1 MTQIGEKVAIVTG
14 AAGGLGAATAAALS
28 ARGWTVAGLDRARP
42 GTTPAYE
49 ADITD
54 RDAVDA
60 AVADVLE
67 RHGRIDGVAHCAGI
81 FRNALAPLHRFDDD
95 AWHET
100 IAVNLTGSYTVAKA
114 VLPALLRSRGA
125 LTLVSSI
132 SATFTQPGG
141 AAYAASKAGMVGL
154 ANAIAVE
161 YGTQGVRCNSVLPGY
176 MATGMA
182 APLLERPHLRQE
194 IEREIPL
201 TRVAEPAE
209 VAEVV
214 AFTLS
219 PEASYLS
226 GHALVVDGA
235 AHLTS
240 MTSRRDNERMWRLAG
255 QAETGAT

>member
-67 RHGRIDGVAHCAGI
+67 RYGRIDGVAHCAGI

-100 IAVNLTGSYTVAKA
+100 
-114 VLPALLRSRGA
+114 
-125 LTLVSSI
+125 
-132 SATFTQPGG
+132 
-141 AAYAASKAGMVGL
+141 
-154 ANAIAVE
+154 
-161 YGTQGVRCNSVLPGY
+161 
-176 MATGMA
+176 
-182 APLLERPHLRQE
+182 
-194 IEREIPL
+194 
-201 TRVAEPAE
+201 
-209 VAEVV
+209 
-214 AFTLS
+214 
-219 PEASYLS
+219 
-226 GHALVVDGA
+226 
-235 AHLTS
+235 
-240 MTSRRDNERMWRLAG
+240 
-255 QAETGAT
+255 